1 MRTAFGIWFCLG
13 LSAVAAAC
21 SSADSWEIDRAGE
34 RCENLEMSPGADG
47 RVHVAGASFIPPEH
61 FHPVSCLD
69 EEGWLSVSFGDD
81 HGEERHTIAVHVGVL
96 ELDAATSE
104 LVTPANREEMLWA
117 LAADC
122 LARTREDPRC
132 LDFEATANDFALPG
146 LSCAGWDESW
156 TDLGVPGAI
165 GEKWPIQVRTAL
177 CFDPAVPPTVV
188 VQIAWSERHA
198 PDVEGL
204 SPGEREQQARAFLTT
219 LRFEP
224 R

>member
-1 MRTAFGIWFCLG
+1 MRTAFG
-13 LSAVAAAC
+13 LSACFLVAIFALAC
-21 SSADSWEIDRAGE
+21 SRGESWEIERVGE
-34 RCENLEMSPGADG
+34 RCEALDMSPGAEG
-47 RVHVAGASFIPPEH
+47 RVQIEDASFVPPEH
-61 FHPVSCLD
+61 FRPVSCLD
-69 EEGWLSVSFGDD
+69 EEGWLSVSFGEN
-81 HGEERHTIAVHVGVL
+81 HGEQQHTIAVHVGVL
-96 ELDAATSE
+96 KLDAATSG
-104 LVTPANREEMLWA
+104 LVTPENRQEMLWA

-146 LSCAGWDESW
+146 LSCAGWDEAW

-165 GEKWPIQVRTAL
+165 GEKWPMQVRTAL
-177 CFDPAVPPTVV
+177 CFDPADPPTAV

-204 SPGEREQQARAFLTT
+204 SPGEREDQSRAFLTT

-224 R
+224 Q